1 MFDGICIEHVTFWS
15 IFLFDA
21 NLIHNLYSIH
31 FLPVAVNFEG
41 FVTEQL
47 LVLMM
52 LSFFLAVI
60 WNLS

>member
-1 MFDGICIEHVTFWS
+1 MFDGICIEHVTFWL

-41 FVTEQL
+41 FVTE
-47 LVLMM
+47 
-52 LSFFLAVI
+52 
-60 WNLS
+60 